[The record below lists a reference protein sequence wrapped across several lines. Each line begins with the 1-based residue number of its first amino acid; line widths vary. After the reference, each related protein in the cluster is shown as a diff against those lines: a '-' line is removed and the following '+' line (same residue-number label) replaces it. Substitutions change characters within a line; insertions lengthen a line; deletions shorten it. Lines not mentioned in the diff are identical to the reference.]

1 MDDSDGLQPPPPAR
15 RAFGAAAA
23 GSGPASGFKFWAGRR
38 LVDSGVR
45 PSRRPHGR
53 AVTAGRDWTSF
64 CRWANYVTC
73 LPAWVGCLVKVPST
87 GRTTFA
93 KYHLRAGQR
102 LLATHH
108 CHWIGTARPG
118 LILTSPAPGRGLRH
132 WSLRPRP
139 TPPVPPG
146 PLRTSVP
153 DGGLTVTGAP
163 GCRRCRST
171 VQSLFCSMCF
181 MCVRPLLLFLLT
193 PQLWSAE

>member
-1 MDDSDGLQPPPPAR
+1 MVEFGLQNQCR
-15 RAFGAAAA
+15 YRQ
-23 GSGPASGFKFWAGRR
+23 SG
-38 LVDSGVR
+38 D
-45 PSRRPHGR
+45 
-53 AVTAGRDWTSF
+53 DWTSF
-64 CRWANYVTC
+64 CRWAIYVTC

-93 KYHLRAGQR
+93 SYPPLPLDR
-102 LLATHH
+102 
-108 CHWIGTARPG
+108 TARPG

-171 VQSLFCSMCF
+171 VPSLFCSMCF
-181 MCVRPLLLFLLT
+181 MCVRLLLLFLLT